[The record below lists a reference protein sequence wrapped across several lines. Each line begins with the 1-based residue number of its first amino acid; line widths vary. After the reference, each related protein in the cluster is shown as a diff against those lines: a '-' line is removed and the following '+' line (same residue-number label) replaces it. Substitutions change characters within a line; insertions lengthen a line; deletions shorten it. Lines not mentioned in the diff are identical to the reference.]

1 MSTEADTSQA
11 ASLAH
16 TGGTISPGVTIE
28 DVHDLPR
35 LRAMEDLQ
43 ELVWGGDYRAVV
55 PAHMLYIVGTS
66 GGIVLGAYLN
76 GQLVGFVLG
85 LLAQRNGRLYH
96 ASHMLGIH
104 PDHQGGGIGAAL
116 KWQQRER
123 ALAQGLDLM
132 TWTFDPLEARNA
144 HFNLH
149 KLGVIS
155 RTYLENVYGEMADRL
170 NQGLPS
176 DRLYVEWW
184 LQSTPK
190 SQAGRARQ
198 EPAPTAEGMVTVLR
212 NDGGTPV
219 VRLDRVPGTPLSI
232 EVPDAIQRVKRED
245 PQLALRW
252 RRAQRQALTWA
263 FDHGYV
269 VRDFVRGA
277 YVLVPDDTDLQ

>member
-1 MSTEADTSQA
+1 M
-11 ASLAH
+11 
-16 TGGTISPGVTIE
+16 
-28 DVHDLPR
+28 PR

-55 PAHMLYIVGTS
+55 PAHMLYIVATS
-66 GGIVLGAYLN
+66 GGIVLGAYVD
-76 GQLVGFVLG
+76 GQLAGFVLG
-85 LLAQRNGRLYH
+85 LLAQRDGRLYH

-155 RTYLENVYGEMADRL
+155 RTYLENVYGDMADRL

-176 DRLYVEWW
+176 DRLYVEWS
-184 LQSTPK
+184 LRSTFK
-190 SQAGRARQ
+190 TQAGRARRVPGRARQ
-198 EPAPTAEGMVTVLR
+198 EPAPTAERMVSVLR
-212 NDGGTPV
+212 NDAGMPV
-219 VRLDRVPGTPLSI
+219 LQLDPAPGAPLSI
-232 EVPDAIQRVKRED
+232 EVPDAIQRIKQEH

-252 RRAQRQALTWA
+252 RLALREALTWA
-263 FDHGYV
+263 FDHDYV

-277 YVLVPDDTDLQ
+277 YALVPDNKDLR